1 MNETRSY
8 ECAANRQGSPT
19 GLSESPA
26 FRRFVR
32 QRLLRLRAQ
41 SQIKDQPPDVI
52 DGVGRACAGAMDR
65 LNRGDLRTA
74 RKLYDQA
81 TELVAM

>member
-1 MNETRSY
+1 MNEQQY
-8 ECAANRQGSPT
+8 ETATNHQSGPM
-19 GLSESPA
+19 GLAESKA
-26 FRRFVR
+26 FRRFVE
-32 QRLLRLRAQ
+32 QRVLRLRAQ

-52 DGVGRACAGAMDR
+52 DGVNCACNGV
-65 LNRGDLRTA
+65 LNKLNKGDLRTA